1 MPSVDEILASSPLA
15 GLRRVSGSGGDRQ
28 VALVR
33 LAESFTDLD
42 RAPAASLVI
51 LSRLASAEV
60 SDYRLDMALRWAAIH
75 QVAAVAAFA
84 DKPWQPTVTAR
95 DIAARADI
103 ALISVPAGTEAAG
116 LVQAIIREIGGGA
129 ELALGRAEQGLA
141 AVLAA
146 ESAGGGVEELRAA
159 VAAAL
164 GTRVEFRPWP
174 DGRSA
179 VAVGDGAADRTAA
192 RAADRT
198 AARAADRTA
207 ARAADRAAAD
217 GGPSASNVGPK
228 AASLGPKAASLGP
241 KVADVGPG
249 AADVGPSAS
258 DGGPGGLPD
267 ADRPGTLLAADRSGA
282 PLAGAPPT
290 GAPLAAD
297 RSGAPLAGAPLAAD
311 RSGAPLA
318 GAPLAAVPSGAR
330 HPASNGA
337 TDGEVIVQVV
347 VGETP
352 VGSFVAPDAH
362 GDFGV
367 AVRLVL
373 HTAALTAGRLLD
385 LARQAREVPVRS
397 RSELLA
403 ELLMSDSAINE
414 DLLERA
420 RQLAIPIGGWHV
432 VVRIEADD
440 LQDAEPDE
448 VQRFELLEAAGQ
460 AALHAVTATGG
471 TWYLS
476 RIARAIVL
484 VRVTTSNPGPQ
495 AGARAARSAER
506 ALEAIKGR
514 LPALRFR
521 AGVGAPH
528 EGPTGLRASAA
539 EARGALLAA
548 RAALKPAGVA
558 AHDAVGVRRML
569 MEWYAS
575 DTARASVRDQ
585 LAPLERLGPAR
596 ADTAI
601 RTLAAYLDE
610 QGSIIKTAQR
620 LHLHRNAV
628 ANRLRGITELLEMDL
643 DDPDQRLALQLACR
657 ARLLD

>member
-1 MPSVDEILASSPLA
+1 MPSIDEILASSPLA
-15 GLRRVSGSGGDRQ
+15 DLRRVSASGGDRQ
-28 VALVR
+28 VAQVR

-42 RAPAASLVI
+42 QAPAESLVI
-51 LSRLASAEV
+51 LSRFASAEV
-60 SDYRLDMALRWAAIH
+60 SDYRLDMALRWGAIH
-75 QVAAVAAFA
+75 RVAAVAAFSA
-84 DKPWQPTVTAR
+84 GPWQPTVTAR
-95 DIAARADI
+95 DIAARANI
-103 ALISVPAGTEAAG
+103 ALISIPAGVEVAA
-116 LVQAIIREIGGGA
+116 LVQAIMREIGGGA
-129 ELALGRAEQGLA
+129 ERALGRAQQGLE

-146 ESAGGGVEELRAA
+146 ESAGGGIEDLRAA
-159 VAAAL
+159 VSAAL
-164 GTRVEFRPWP
+164 GTPIEFHPWAGDGLSDAALRSAANGGSGTGGRGSWP
-174 DGRSA
+174 DGRP
-179 VAVGDGAADRTAA
+179 AD
-192 RAADRT
+192 
-198 AARAADRTA
+198 
-207 ARAADRAAAD
+207 
-217 GGPSASNVGPK
+217 
-228 AASLGPKAASLGP
+228 
-241 KVADVGPG
+241 
-249 AADVGPSAS
+249 
-258 DGGPGGLPD
+258 
-267 ADRPGTLLAADRSGA
+267 
-282 PLAGAPPT
+282 
-290 GAPLAAD
+290 
-297 RSGAPLAGAPLAAD
+297 
-311 RSGAPLA
+311 
-318 GAPLAAVPSGAR
+318 
-330 HPASNGA
+330 
-337 TDGEVIVQVV
+337 EVIAPVV

-352 VGSFVAPDAH
+352 EGYLVAPEAH

-373 HTAALTAGRLLD
+373 HTAALAAGRLLD
-385 LARQAREVPVRS
+385 LARRAHETPVRS

-403 ELLMSDSAINE
+403 ELLMSDNAINE

-420 RQLAIPIGGWHV
+420 RALVIPVTGWHV

-440 LQDAEPDE
+440 LGESGRDE
-448 VQRFELLEAAGQ
+448 VHRFELLEAAGQ
-460 AALHAVTATGG
+460 AALQAAAATGG
-471 TWYLS
+471 TWYLT

-506 ALEAIKGR
+506 ALQAIKGR
-514 LPALRFR
+514 LPSLRFR

-585 LAPLERLGPAR
+585 LAPLERLGPVR

-610 QGSIIKTAQR
+610 QGSIVRTAQK

-628 ANRLRGITELLEMDL
+628 ANRLRGITELLELDL

>member
-1 MPSVDEILASSPLA
+1 VALLMPSIDEILASSPLA
-15 GLRRVSGSGGDRQ
+15 GLCRVSASGGDRQ
-28 VALVR
+28 VARVR

-84 DKPWQPTVTAR
+84 DKPWRPTVTAR

-103 ALISVPAGTEAAG
+103 ALISIPAGTEAAG

-129 ELALGRAEQGLA
+129 ERALGRAEQGLA

-159 VAAAL
+159 VAQAL

-174 DGRSA
+174 DERSA
-179 VAVGDGAADRTAA
+179 VADGSDAAA
-192 RAADRT
+192 RAA
-198 AARAADRTA
+198 AN
-207 ARAADRAAAD
+207 
-217 GGPSASNVGPK
+217 GGPGTPPIGDGPGTPM
-228 AASLGPKAASLGP
+228 ADDGPGTPMAG
-241 KVADVGPG
+241 DGPG
-249 AADVGPSAS
+249 APLTG
-258 DGGPGGLPD
+258 
-267 ADRPGTLLAADRSGA
+267 DRPGA
-282 PLAGAPPT
+282 PLAGDR
-290 GAPLAAD
+290 PLAAD
-297 RSGAPLAGAPLAAD
+297 RSGARDAEPGGAA
-311 RSGAPLA
+311 
-318 GAPLAAVPSGAR
+318 
-330 HPASNGA
+330 
-337 TDGEVIVQVV
+337 DGEVSAQIV

-414 DLLERA
+414 DLLDRA
-420 RQLAIPIGGWHV
+420 RQLAVPIGGWHV

-440 LQDAEPDE
+440 LRDAEPDE

-460 AALHAVTATGG
+460 AALQAAAASGG

-484 VRVTTSNPGPQ
+484 VRITTSNPGPQ
-495 AGARAARSAER
+495 AGVRAARSAER
-506 ALEAIKGR
+506 ALEAIRGR

-585 LAPLERLGPAR
+585 LAPLEKLGPAR

-610 QGSIIKTAQR
+610 QGSIIKTAQK

>member
-1 MPSVDEILASSPLA
+1 MPSIDEILASSPLA
-15 GLRRVSGSGGDRQ
+15 GVLRVSASGGNRE

-33 LAESFTDLD
+33 LAESFIDLD
-42 RAPAASLVI
+42 RAQAESLVI
-51 LSRLASAEV
+51 LSRFASAEI
-60 SDYRLDMALRWAAIH
+60 SDYRLDMALRWGAIH
-75 QVAAVAAFA
+75 RVAAVAAFSA
-84 DKPWQPTVTAR
+84 EPWQPTVTAR

-103 ALISVPAGTEAAG
+103 ALISIPAGTEVAG
-116 LVQAIIREIGGGA
+116 LVQAINREIGGGA
-129 ELALGRAEQGLA
+129 ELALGRAQKGLE

-146 ESAGGGVEELRAA
+146 ESVGGGVEDLRAA
-159 VAAAL
+159 VSAAL
-164 GTRVEFRPWP
+164 GTPIEFRP
-174 DGRSA
+174 RT
-179 VAVGDGAADRTAA
+179 GDGISG
-192 RAADRT
+192 
-198 AARAADRTA
+198 
-207 ARAADRAAAD
+207 AAAD
-217 GGPSASNVGPK
+217 D
-228 AASLGPKAASLGP
+228 AALRS
-241 KVADVGPG
+241 VANGEPG
-249 AADVGPSAS
+249 LI
-258 DGGPGGLPD
+258 GPGGTGPD
-267 ADRPGTLLAADRSGA
+267 G
-282 PLAGAPPT
+282 
-290 GAPLAAD
+290 
-297 RSGAPLAGAPLAAD
+297 
-311 RSGAPLA
+311 
-318 GAPLAAVPSGAR
+318 
-330 HPASNGA
+330 PA
-337 TDGEVIVQVV
+337 TEVIAPVV
-347 VGETP
+347 VGETQA
-352 VGSFVAPDAH
+352 GYLVAPDAH

-373 HTAALTAGRLLD
+373 HTAALAAGRLLD
-385 LARQAREVPVRS
+385 LARQAHEMPVRS

-403 ELLMSDSAINE
+403 ELLMSDTAINE

-420 RQLAIPIGGWHV
+420 RALAIPVTGWHV

-440 LQDAEPDE
+440 LEESGRDE
-448 VQRFELLEAAGQ
+448 VHRFELLEAAGQ
-460 AALHAVTATGG
+460 AALQAAAATGG

-495 AGARAARSAER
+495 AGVRAARSAER
-506 ALEAIKGR
+506 ALQAIRSR
-514 LPALRFR
+514 LPSLRFR

-575 DTARASVRDQ
+575 DTVRASVRDQ

-610 QGSIIKTAQR
+610 QGSIVRTAQK

-628 ANRLRGITELLEMDL
+628 ANRLRGITELLELDL

>member
-1 MPSVDEILASSPLA
+1 MPSIDEILASSPLA
-15 GLRRVSGSGGDRQ
+15 GLGRVSASGGDRQ

-84 DKPWQPTVTAR
+84 DKPWRPTVTAR
-95 DIAARADI
+95 DIAARANI
-103 ALISVPAGTEAAG
+103 ALISIPAGTEAAG

-129 ELALGRAEQGLA
+129 ERALGRAEQGLA

-159 VAAAL
+159 VARAL
-164 GTRVEFRPWP
+164 GTRVEFRPRP
-174 DGRSA
+174 DEHR
-179 VAVGDGAADRTAA
+179 AAASDDAA
-192 RAADRT
+192 RAA
-198 AARAADRTA
+198 AN
-207 ARAADRAAAD
+207 
-217 GGPSASNVGPK
+217 GWP
-228 AASLGPKAASLGP
+228 
-241 KVADVGPG
+241 
-249 AADVGPSAS
+249 
-258 DGGPGGLPD
+258 
-267 ADRPGTLLAADRSGA
+267 
-282 PLAGAPPT
+282 GAPPT
-290 GAPLAAD
+290 DDPPGAPLPGD
-297 RSGAPLAGAPLAAD
+297 RPGSPLPGDRPQAPLPAGRPGAPLTGD
-311 RSGAPLA
+311 RPGPPLA
-318 GAPLAAVPSGAR
+318 GDRPGAR
-330 HPASNGA
+330 DAKPGSAE
-337 TDGEVIVQVV
+337 DGEVSAQVV

-362 GDFGV
+362 GDFAV
-367 AVRLVL
+367 AARLVL

-403 ELLMSDSAINE
+403 ELLMSDTAINE
-414 DLLERA
+414 DLLERT
-420 RQLAIPIGGWHV
+420 RQLVIPITGWHV

-440 LQDAEPDE
+440 LADSVRDE

-460 AALHAVTATGG
+460 AAFQAAAATGG

-484 VRVTTSNPGPQ
+484 VRATTSNPGPQ
-495 AGARAARSAER
+495 AGARTARSAER
-506 ALEAIKGR
+506 ALEAIR
-514 LPALRFR
+514 SRFPALRFR

-528 EGPTGLRASAA
+528 EGPMGLRASAA

-610 QGSIIKTAQR
+610 QGSIIRTAQK

>member
-1 MPSVDEILASSPLA
+1 MPSIDEILASSPLA
-15 GLRRVSGSGGDRQ
+15 GLQRVSASGGDRQ
-28 VALVR
+28 VELVR
-33 LAESFTDLD
+33 LAESSTDLD

-51 LSRLASAEV
+51 LSRFASAEV
-60 SDYRLDMALRWAAIH
+60 SDYRLDMALRWGAIH
-75 QVAAVAAFA
+75 QVAGVAAFSG
-84 DKPWQPTVTAR
+84 KPWQPTVTAR
-95 DIAARADI
+95 DIAARAGL
-103 ALISVPAGTEAAG
+103 ALISIPVDIELAG
-116 LVQAIIREIGGGA
+116 LIQAIMREIGGGA
-129 ELALGRAEQGLA
+129 ERALGRAQQGLE

-146 ESAGGGVEELRAA
+146 EAAGAGVEELRAA
-159 VAAAL
+159 VSAAL
-164 GTRVEFRPWP
+164 GTPVEYRPWAAAGSLGGAAGSP
-174 DGRSA
+174 AARSA
-179 VAVGDGAADRTAA
+179 GNG
-192 RAADRT
+192 
-198 AARAADRTA
+198 
-207 ARAADRAAAD
+207 
-217 GGPSASNVGPK
+217 
-228 AASLGPKAASLGP
+228 
-241 KVADVGPG
+241 GPG
-249 AADVGPSAS
+249 AHGGR
-258 DGGPGGLPD
+258 GGPGE
-267 ADRPGTLLAADRSGA
+267 AEVAA
-282 PLAGAPPT
+282 P
-290 GAPLAAD
+290 
-297 RSGAPLAGAPLAAD
+297 
-311 RSGAPLA
+311 
-318 GAPLAAVPSGAR
+318 
-330 HPASNGA
+330 
-337 TDGEVIVQVV
+337 VV
-347 VGETP
+347 VGETQA
-352 VGSFVAPDAH
+352 GYLAAPDAH

-373 HTAALTAGRLLD
+373 HTAALAAGRHLD
-385 LARQAREVPVRS
+385 LARRAHEMPVRS

-403 ELLMSDSAINE
+403 ELLMSDTVVNE

-420 RQLAIPIGGWHV
+420 RALAIPVTGWHV

-440 LQDAEPDE
+440 LEDSGRDE

-460 AALHAVTATGG
+460 AALQAAAATGG

-476 RIARAIVL
+476 RVARAIVL

-506 ALEAIKGR
+506 ALAAIRDR
-514 LPALRFR
+514 LPSLRFR

-585 LAPLERLGPAR
+585 LAPLEKLGPAR

-610 QGSIIKTAQR
+610 QGSIVRTAQK

>member
-1 MPSVDEILASSPLA
+1 VALLMPSVDEILASSPLA
-15 GLRRVSGSGGDRQ
+15 GLRRVSKSGGGRP
-28 VALVR
+28 VVLVR

-84 DKPWQPTVTAR
+84 HKPWQPTVTAR
-95 DIAARADI
+95 DISARADI
-103 ALISVPAGTEAAG
+103 ALISVPVGTEAAG

-159 VAAAL
+159 VARAL

-179 VAVGDGAADRTAA
+179 IPAGDGAADRVTA
-192 RAADRT
+192 
-198 AARAADRTA
+198 
-207 ARAADRAAAD
+207 RAAAD
-217 GGPSASNVGPK
+217 GGLTGVNAGPIAGNAGLAAARVGPI
-228 AASLGPKAASLGP
+228 AANAGPAPAAEDAGP
-241 KVADVGPG
+241 IAP
-249 AADVGPSAS
+249 
-258 DGGPGGLPD
+258 DGGRSGLPG
-267 ADRPGTLLAADRSGA
+267 ADRPGALLAAV
-282 PLAGAPPT
+282 
-290 GAPLAAD
+290 PLAAD
-297 RSGAPLAGAPLAAD
+297 LSGGPLAGAPLAAD
-311 RSGAPLA
+311 PSRARDPALGGA
-318 GAPLAAVPSGAR
+318 
-330 HPASNGA
+330 
-337 TDGEVIVQVV
+337 DGEVSARVV

-367 AVRLVL
+367 AARLVL
-373 HTAALTAGRLLD
+373 HAAAMTAGRLLD

-448 VQRFELLEAAGQ
+448 VQRFELLETAGQ
-460 AALHAVTATGG
+460 AGLHAVAATGG

-484 VRVTTSNPGPQ
+484 IRITTSNPGPQ

-548 RAALKPAGVA
+548 RAALKPPGVA

-585 LAPLERLGPAR
+585 LAPLEKLGPAR

-628 ANRLRGITELLEMDL
+628 ANRLRGITELLDMDL

>member
-1 MPSVDEILASSPLA
+1 MPSIDEILASSPLA
-15 GLRRVSGSGGDRQ
+15 GLCRVGASGGDRQ

-84 DKPWQPTVTAR
+84 DKPWRPTVTAR

-103 ALISVPAGTEAAG
+103 ALISIPAGTEAAG

-129 ELALGRAEQGLA
+129 ERALGRAEQGLA

-159 VAAAL
+159 VAQAL

-174 DGRSA
+174 DERSA
-179 VAVGDGAADRTAA
+179 VADGDDAAA
-192 RAADRT
+192 RAAANGGPGT
-198 AARAADRTA
+198 PPI
-207 ARAADRAAAD
+207 D
-217 GGPSASNVGPK
+217 GGP
-228 AASLGPKAASLGP
+228 
-241 KVADVGPG
+241 
-249 AADVGPSAS
+249 
-258 DGGPGGLPD
+258 
-267 ADRPGTLLAADRSGA
+267 GA
-282 PLAGAPPT
+282 PLAGDRPGAPLT
-290 GAPLAAD
+290 GDRLGAPLAGDRPGAPLAGDRPLAAD
-297 RSGAPLAGAPLAAD
+297 RSGARDAERDGAP
-311 RSGAPLA
+311 
-318 GAPLAAVPSGAR
+318 
-330 HPASNGA
+330 
-337 TDGEVIVQVV
+337 DGEVSAQIV

-414 DLLERA
+414 DLLDRA
-420 RQLAIPIGGWHV
+420 RQLAVPIGGWHV

-460 AALHAVTATGG
+460 AALQAAAASGG

-484 VRVTTSNPGPQ
+484 VRITTSNPGPQ
-495 AGARAARSAER
+495 AGVRAARSAER
-506 ALEAIKGR
+506 ALEAIRGR

-585 LAPLERLGPAR
+585 LAPLEKLGPAR

-610 QGSIIKTAQR
+610 QGSIIKTAQK